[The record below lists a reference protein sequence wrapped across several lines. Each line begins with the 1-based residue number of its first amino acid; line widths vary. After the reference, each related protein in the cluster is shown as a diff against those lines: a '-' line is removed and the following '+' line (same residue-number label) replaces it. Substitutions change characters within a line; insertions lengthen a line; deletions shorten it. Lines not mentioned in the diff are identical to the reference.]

1 MDTNNNVKF
10 RSWPIGAAVTQHKT
24 QMLRQLQRP
33 NNGIKFTGAPS
44 GAKTTVPQK
53 VNPVKTMKFPAM
65 NLTTS

>member
-24 QMLRQLQRP
+24 QTLRQLQRP
-33 NNGIKFTGAPS
+33 NNGIKFTGTPS

-53 VNPVKTMKFPAM
+53 QKPTNQ
-65 NLTTS
+65 